1 MKKILIVEDDTSIRE
16 LLTDIL
22 EDEGYAVSASA
33 NGQEGLSALAVSI
46 PDLIIMD
53 VMMPVMDGYA
63 FRNELIKNSS
73 FSLIPILVMS
83 AQAQGAEK
91 LHSHGLCNFINKP
104 LELTHLLRTVSSLA

>member
-33 NGQEGLSALAVSI
+33 TGLEGLNSLAASI

-63 FRNELIKNSS
+63 FRNELIKNSTLS
-73 FSLIPILVMS
+73 SIPILVMS
-83 AQAQGAEK
+83 AQSQGAEK